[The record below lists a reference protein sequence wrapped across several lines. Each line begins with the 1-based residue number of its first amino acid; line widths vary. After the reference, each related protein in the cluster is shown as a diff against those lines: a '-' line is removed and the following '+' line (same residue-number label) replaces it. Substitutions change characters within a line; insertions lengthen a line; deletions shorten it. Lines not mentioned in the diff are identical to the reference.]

1 MKALKHWALTA
12 LLLTSLPLA
21 AQHEIETTLKADL
34 VSKYMWRG
42 LDLGGVSLQPQAEI
56 AWRGLFAKASGSVG
70 FAKEDAEE
78 IDLEVGYRL
87 QGFNIGVIDYWC
99 TGIDPDDRYLY
110 FDKDK
115 GPHRAEVNLGYTCKY
130 FGLQAYTTVWGKDHK
145 ISDEKRAFSTYIEA
159 AVPFKLGGV
168 DWVIRGGFTPFES
181 KGEEKERQRYS
192 EDWGDVITQQYNDY
206 LYADQ
211 AALVMASLRAT
222 KEISLGRQARM
233 PIFAEI
239 HMNPYLQKANVVF
252 GISIIPF

>member
-1 MKALKHWALTA
+1 M
-12 LLLTSLPLA
+12 
-21 AQHEIETTLKADL
+21 
-34 VSKYMWRG
+34 
-42 LDLGGVSLQPQAEI
+42 
-56 AWRGLFAKASGSVG
+56 
-70 FAKEDAEE
+70 
-78 IDLEVGYRL
+78 
-87 QGFNIGVIDYWC
+87 
-99 TGIDPDDRYLY
+99 
-110 FDKDK
+110 
-115 GPHRAEVNLGYTCKY
+115 
-130 FGLQAYTTVWGKDHK
+130 
-145 ISDEKRAFSTYIEA
+145 
-159 AVPFKLGGV
+159 PFKLGGV